1 MNPEISEVLEI
12 CNSLNDH
19 AEWHI
24 DERGLTAMQA
34 SAFFCG
40 VDLWVEVF
48 HYDQGIDM
56 VVSFDLTH
64 TPELA
69 HASIELGH
77 DEDTR
82 RFRIESVGSAFYK
95 CANELLSNPVFVATR
110 EAAALAATTPAAL
123 PLSGAG
129 RDQDDQRARRRAIRP
144 APRPQ
149 PRPPPETPH
158 R

>member
-1 MNPEISEVLEI
+1 MTPEISEVLKI
-12 CNSLNDH
+12 CNALDDH

-48 HYDQGIDM
+48 HCDNGVDM

-69 HASIELGH
+69 HASVELGH

-82 RFRIESVGSAFYK
+82 RFRIESVGSAFYT
-95 CANELLSNPVFVATR
+95 CAKELLSNPMFVAAR
-110 EAAALAATTPAAL
+110 EAAALAATTP
-123 PLSGAG
+123 
-129 RDQDDQRARRRAIRP
+129 P
-144 APRPQ
+144 APPSRKAK
-149 PRPPPETPH
+149 R
-158 R
+158 RKGL